1 MLTQEDPPA
10 FGEAESARSATLA
23 ARIRARAAE
32 QGGWLPF
39 SAFMQWALYEPQ
51 LGYYA
56 AEHPIFGAA
65 GDFMTAPELSPLF
78 AGCLAN
84 GLTDLLAATEGG
96 DIVEFG
102 AGSGRM
108 AEELVGELARR
119 GAPPARYRIVEP
131 NASLARRQR
140 ERIAKSPHT
149 AALADRF
156 EWLGAPPDRGWRG
169 IAIANEVLDALP
181 CERFRV
187 ARQGIDAIGVA
198 SKADRFEWAARP
210 ANAPLAQA
218 VEALQA
224 RLANPMAP
232 GYQSELRLGQ
242 GQWVASATAALE
254 KGALLVIDYGLPRA
268 QYYHA
273 SREGGTL
280 CGFRRH
286 HRMEDVLAHPG
297 AQDLTAW
304 VDFSALADEA
314 RGVGL
319 EVGGFSTQAH
329 YLLSVGI
336 EHELARL
343 SESATGRDR
352 IVHRQATARFL
363 LPGEMGERFKVMALT
378 RDIDDP
384 VAGFDFR
391 DLSASL

>member
-1 MLTQEDPPA
+1 MLTGTGPPA
-10 FGEAESARSATLA
+10 LDEAETARSAALA

-32 QGGWLPF
+32 HGGWLPF
-39 SAFMQWALYEPQ
+39 SAFMQAALYEPEF
-51 LGYYA
+51 GYYA

-65 GDFMTAPELSPLF
+65 GDFITAPELSPLF
-78 AGCLAN
+78 AACLAN
-84 GLTDLLAATEGG
+84 GLAGLLAATEGG

-102 AGSGRM
+102 AGSGRL

-131 NASLARRQR
+131 SASLARRQR
-140 ERIAKSPHT
+140 ERIGKSPRT
-149 AALADRF
+149 EALAGRF

-169 IAIANEVLDALP
+169 VAIANEVLDALP

-187 ARQGIDAIGVA
+187 ARHGIEAIGVA
-198 SKADRFEWAARP
+198 ANADRFEWAARP
-210 ANAPLAQA
+210 ADAPLTQA
-218 VEALQA
+218 VEALQT
-224 RLANPMAP
+224 RLADPMAP
-232 GYQSELRLGQ
+232 GYRSELRLGQ
-242 GQWVASATAALE
+242 GEWVASASAALQ

-273 SREGGTL
+273 SRQGGTL

-286 HRMEDVLAHPG
+286 HRVEDVLAHPG

-314 RGVGL
+314 RGAGL

-343 SESATGRDR
+343 SESATGRER
-352 IVHRQATARFL
+352 IAHRQATARFL

-378 RDIDDP
+378 RGIDGP
-384 VAGFDFR
+384 VAGFEFR
-391 DLSASL
+391 DLAASL